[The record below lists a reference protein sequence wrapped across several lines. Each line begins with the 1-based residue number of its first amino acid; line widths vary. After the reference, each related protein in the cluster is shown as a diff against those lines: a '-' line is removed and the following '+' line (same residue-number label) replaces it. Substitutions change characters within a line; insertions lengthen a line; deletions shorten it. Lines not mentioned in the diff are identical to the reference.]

1 MLRFVTSYLL
11 FEVLV
16 VVLAVAATYWG
27 RRRRLRKRDARSL
40 VGFEETEETF
50 VDPTTGIRQR
60 VWFNPSTG
68 ERRYVT
74 VEP

>member
-1 MLRFVTSYLL
+1 MLKFVTSYLV

-27 RRRRLRKRDARSL
+27 RRRRLRKTDARSL

-50 VDPTTGIRQR
+50 VDPTTGIQQR

-74 VEP
+74 LER